1 MSYSYGN
8 LINDLKYFTTTSE
21 SSSSVAFE
29 NLKKWLSTI
38 ENIPGA
44 EDEIYL
50 AVAELLQNSF
60 RNMADIAETIPQ
72 LPENISASVCAFYWR
87 SVATYFRQN
96 ANMLPREFS
105 PEDAKDWLYSV
116 CSSADTNFK
125 VALLQTPYLADG
137 SSSVVKL
144 GSDNLV
150 FAASGGAETKYAAL
164 SSGSKAS
171 IAGSIGAALPGLIG
185 AIASGMSIKDV
196 AQGIINGDS
205 EALFTAVVG
214 IWAGIM
220 VAWMAPMFGAGALLT
235 LGLVIGAEIFGRWAA
250 GYLVAA
256 IKSPYDSSQQFLR
269 TVFADPLVLDM
280 DGDGIETLSVNSG
293 NPVYFD
299 FNSDGTKTNTGWISP
314 DDAYLV
320 FDRNDNGVIDDASE
334 LFSDY
339 TPLYAGG
346 RAANGFAALAQE
358 DTNAD
363 GVVNHL
369 DANWNH
375 LKIWQDIN
383 SDGITQENELRTME
397 EAGIIG
403 INTARADTSQTFAN
417 GNAIRGTGTY
427 MKADGTIGDMGDAYY
442 AVDTVNQQFTNPIPI
457 SPEVEALPN
466 VQGMGLVRDLRQAAE
481 LSPVLQYLLTQ
492 YSQAST
498 RQEQMA
504 IIDQLLYAWADTS
517 GMAATMESV
526 KDEYLQE
533 AA

>member
-1 MSYSYGN
+1 MGYN
-8 LINDLKYFTTTSE
+8 LNQFTADYLRF
-21 SSSSVAFE
+21 SSQFNQAYQDNYN
-29 NLKKWLSTI
+29 NLMNTLSDM
-38 ENIPGA
+38 ENITNDDVTDA
-44 EDEIYL
+44 IDEFNNDVKRQIDNSIDDVVNSQNVAGNEAATNLWSDIKNSVSNAWHSIY
-50 AVAELLQNSF
+50 EEICPICQG
-60 RNMADIAETIPQ
+60 D
-72 LPENISASVCAFYWR
+72 
-87 SVATYFRQN
+87 
-96 ANMLPREFS
+96 MLPPEKIDYIQRECQ
-105 PEDAKDWLYSV
+105 D
-116 CSSADTNFK
+116 
-125 VALLQTPYLADG
+125 
-137 SSSVVKL
+137 
-144 GSDNLV
+144 
-150 FAASGGAETKYAAL
+150 
-164 SSGSKAS
+164 
-171 IAGSIGAALPGLIG
+171 LP
-185 AIASGMSIKDV
+185 A
-196 AQGIINGDS
+196 
-205 EALFTAVVG
+205 F
-214 IWAGIM
+214 
-220 VAWMAPMFGAGALLT
+220 ALLT
-235 LGLVIGAEIFGRWAA
+235 KVSATHGIEIIGANTLPEWNYGDDPSQRAW
-250 GYLVAA
+250 
-256 IKSPYDSSQQFLR
+256 YDTWWDFYKTRKFFKDILNNISSFFTSAQQFLR
-269 TVFADPLVLDM
+269 TVFADPLVLDL

-320 FDRNDNGVIDDASE
+320 FDRNDNGVIDNASE

-346 RAANGFAALAQE
+346 RASNGFVALTQE

-363 GVVNHL
+363 GVVNAL
-369 DANWNH
+369 DARWSN
-375 LKIWQDIN
+375 LKIWRDLN
-383 SDGITQENELRTME
+383 SDGISQANELRTME

-526 KDEYLQE
+526 KDEYLQK

>member
-1 MSYSYGN
+1 MNYNTFYVTSPGKGYTKFSTTTHYNDPIDDSDGRPAGNSRKWGDASTNVQKQVIDAIISEAQSRGLSTRDQAALLAIARTESGFNPDAAAGTTSASGIGQFIDKTGGAYGIDDSN
-8 LINDLKYFTTTSE
+8 RFDITNNVNALIDHYIDNKELAAANGHPDEIDWIYKYHHDGPTKDYGGLEIARCKILPLINMYEHELVGINYGDIYGGIDIDVTKIPGYFTS
-21 SSSSVAFE
+21 AQ
-29 NLKKWLSTI
+29 K
-38 ENIPGA
+38 A
-44 EDEIYL
+44 L
-50 AVAELLQNSF
+50 APV
-60 RNMADIAETIPQ
+60 R
-72 LPENISASVCAFYWR
+72 R
-87 SVATYFRQN
+87 
-96 ANMLPREFS
+96 
-105 PEDAKDWLYSV
+105 
-116 CSSADTNFK
+116 
-125 VALLQTPYLADG
+125 
-137 SSSVVKL
+137 
-144 GSDNLV
+144 
-150 FAASGGAETKYAAL
+150 
-164 SSGSKAS
+164 
-171 IAGSIGAALPGLIG
+171 
-185 AIASGMSIKDV
+185 
-196 AQGIINGDS
+196 
-205 EALFTAVVG
+205 
-214 IWAGIM
+214 
-220 VAWMAPMFGAGALLT
+220 
-235 LGLVIGAEIFGRWAA
+235 
-250 GYLVAA
+250 
-256 IKSPYDSSQQFLR
+256 
-269 TVFADPLVLDM
+269 DPLVLDL

-358 DTNAD
+358 DTTAD

-498 RQEQMA
+498 RQEQLA

-517 GMAATMESV
+517 GMAATMESLS
-526 KDEYLQE
+526 DEHLRR